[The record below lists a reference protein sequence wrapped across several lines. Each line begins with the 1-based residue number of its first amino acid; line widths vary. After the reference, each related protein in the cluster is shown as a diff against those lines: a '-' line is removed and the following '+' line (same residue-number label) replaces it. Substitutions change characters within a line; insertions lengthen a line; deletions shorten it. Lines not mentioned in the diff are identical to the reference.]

1 MRILFFISIFLL
13 ALPVYALSGVEITV
27 LKVYD
32 GDSILARIE
41 QSNSTFRIR
50 LIDIDC
56 FEGTYGTRAKY
67 QARKFQKTEDEIV
80 SGGNLAGDYLREA
93 LKNKKTYFEFLGID
107 KYNRALG
114 VLYADRENINKKML
128 KNPYCSAY

>member
-1 MRILFFISIFLL
+1 MGFAFASNKT
-13 ALPVYALSGVEITV
+13 PITV

-41 QSNSTFRIR
+41 KSHSVFRIR

-56 FEGTYGTRAKY
+56 FEGTYGDRAKY
-67 QARKFQKTEDEIV
+67 QARKYNLSEEEVVK
-80 SGGNLAGDYLREA
+80 GGNLAGDILRKE
-93 LKNKKTYFEFLGID
+93 LENNKKVYFEFQGID

-114 VLYADRENINKKML
+114 TIYVGKENINQKML
-128 KNPYCSAY
+128 KNPYCKVYYYKN